1 MTRDL
6 TTGSPMRLIWS
17 FALPTLFGML
27 FQQFYNMMDTMIVG
41 QLLGASALASVGS
54 TSSINFFVIG
64 FCMGVCNGFAIPVAQ
79 RMGAGDYSQ
88 MRRCV
93 ANAGWLSALFAVV
106 LTVFTGLF
114 CRTILTVMRTPEDIF
129 DGAYWYIL
137 IIFLGIPTTFLYNLL
152 AAVIRALG
160 DSKTPVYFLAI
171 SSVLNIALDLLLILY
186 CHAGVAGA
194 ALATVIS
201 QGVSGLACLVF
212 MVKRFPILHMTAEE
226 RRLDGRTCRTLCLMG
241 IPMGLQYS
249 ITAIGSIVLQSA
261 VNGLGSR
268 YVASV
273 AAGTKLFQVICC
285 PFDAMGATMATYC
298 GQNVGAI
305 KLDRLGQGLRAC
317 SLLGLGY
324 ALLSF
329 AAIFFFAPQMA
340 LLFLNP
346 GEEALIGYTAQYIT
360 TPGRLLL
367 SPGPGEYP
375 PLLHPGD
382 GLQQPGHPGR
392 RDGDVRPDGCGHPS
406 GARHRLYRSLLRLP
420 RRLDLCRPVPHP
432 RQLLEYRPPPQ
443 SLWAARR
450 TLRQS
455 RPVTGSR
462 RLHAARLT
470 PESHAHYA
478 AP

>member
-1 MTRDL
+1 MARDL

-201 QGVSGLACLVF
+201 QGVSGLAPGLYGQA
-212 MVKRFPILHMTAEE
+212 FPHPPHDSGGAAAGWPHLPHP
-226 RRLDGRTCRTLCLMG
+226 LSHGHSHG
-241 IPMGLQYS
+241 
-249 ITAIGSIVLQSA
+249 
-261 VNGLGSR
+261 
-268 YVASV
+268 ASV
-273 AAGTKLFQVICC
+273 
-285 PFDAMGATMATYC
+285 
-298 GQNVGAI
+298 
-305 KLDRLGQGLRAC
+305 
-317 SLLGLGY
+317 
-324 ALLSF
+324 
-329 AAIFFFAPQMA
+329 
-340 LLFLNP
+340 
-346 GEEALIGYTAQYIT
+346 
-360 TPGRLLL
+360 
-367 SPGPGEYP
+367 
-375 PLLHPGD
+375 LH
-382 GLQQPGHPGR
+382 H
-392 RDGDVRPDGCGHPS
+392 
-406 GARHRLYRSLLRLP
+406 RHRL
-420 RRLDLCRPVPHP
+420 H
-432 RQLLEYRPPPQ
+432 RPPVRRQRPGQ
-443 SLWAARR
+443 PLCGLGGGGDQAVPGHLLSL
-450 TLRQS
+450 
-455 RPVTGSR
+455 
-462 RLHAARLT
+462 
-470 PESHAHYA
+470 
-478 AP
+478 

>member
-201 QGVSGLACLVF
+201 QCISAALVI
-212 MVKRFPILHMTAEE
+212 R
-226 RRLDGRTCRTLCLMG
+226 CLMKE
-241 IPMGLQYS
+241 P
-249 ITAIGSIVLQSA
+249 
-261 VNGLGSR
+261 
-268 YVASV
+268 
-273 AAGTKLFQVICC
+273 
-285 PFDAMGATMATYC
+285 
-298 GQNVGAI
+298 GAI
-305 KLDRLGQGLRAC
+305 
-317 SLLGLGY
+317 
-324 ALLSF
+324 
-329 AAIFFFAPQMA
+329 
-340 LLFLNP
+340 
-346 GEEALIGYTAQYIT
+346 
-360 TPGRLLL
+360 
-367 SPGPGEYP
+367 
-375 PLLHPGD
+375 
-382 GLQQPGHPGR
+382 
-392 RDGDVRPDGCGHPS
+392 
-406 GARHRLYRSLLRLP
+406 
-420 RRLDLCRPVPHP
+420 RLDLHSLRFDKIKLRQILQVGLPAGVQGVLFSLSNVVIQASINGFGETVMAGNSAASNIENFIYVALNAFYQANVSFTSQNMGAGNYHRIWKILFRVEACVLVLGLALGGLTYLFGP
-432 RQLLEYRPPPQ
+432 QLL
-443 SLWAARR
+443 SLYSPSPAVIAAGLVRLKIVAVTYVLCGFMDSCVG
-450 TLRQS
+450 TLRGIGYSVLPMIVTLVGACALRLVWISVLFQHPAYHTVEVIYWS
-455 RPVTGSR
+455 YPVSWVVTASVHFLCIAITMRKLKHHLG
-462 RLHAARLT
+462 LA
-470 PESHAHYA
+470 
-478 AP
+478 